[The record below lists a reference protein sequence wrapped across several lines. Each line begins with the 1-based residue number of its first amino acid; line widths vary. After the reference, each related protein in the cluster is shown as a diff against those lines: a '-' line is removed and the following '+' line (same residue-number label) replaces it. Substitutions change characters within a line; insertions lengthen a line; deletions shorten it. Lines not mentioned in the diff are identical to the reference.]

1 MLNPTASIYRKV
13 KSSYKNNN
21 VSDFYDSWLFD
32 VEFYGRWAGLSGS
45 PFYHSGWGLLTECE
59 KFLTLFDYHSERVW
73 EIFVFRGAVIP
84 NEHEES
90 QSIVLS
96 NAVGSSYIEFSW
108 HRILYFVLFCS
119 ERQNEKEKT
128 FGNSISWN
136 DSTLWSVVWS
146 SLLCLR
152 FCCFP
157 LHFGEVFARRLSR
170 VLFETATE
178 ISGIVESRT
187 IGDFGDIHFVITL
200 HILERSCDTV
210 RYDKIYRGAV
220 E

>member
-45 PFYHSGWGLLTECE
+45 PFYHSERMWGIFVFRGVVIPNEQSIVLSNAVESSYISSLGRRFFTPRCSVQNDMSFRARPAGRRGIS
-59 KFLTLFDYHSERVW
+59 FLSDYHSERMW

-108 HRILYFVLFCS
+108 QEILYFMLFCS
-119 ERQNEKEKT
+119 ERQNEKEKA

-136 DSTLWSVVWS
+136 DST
-146 SLLCLR
+146 
-152 FCCFP
+152 FC
-157 LHFGEVFARRLSR
+157 EA
-170 VLFETATE
+170 
-178 ISGIVESRT
+178 
-187 IGDFGDIHFVITL
+187 
-200 HILERSCDTV
+200 
-210 RYDKIYRGAV
+210 
-220 E
+220 

>member
-45 PFYHSGWGLLTECE
+45 PFYHSRRGLLTKCE
-59 KFLTLFDYHSERVW
+59 KFLTLSDYHSERMW
-73 EIFVFRGAVIP
+73 GIFVFRGAVIP

-90 QSIVLS
+90 PAIVSLNAVESSYISSLGRRFFTPRYSVQNDMSFRARPAGRRGIFVFRGVVIPNEQSIVLS

-108 HRILYFVLFCS
+108 HRILYFMLFCS
-119 ERQNEKEKT
+119 ERQKEKEKA

-136 DSTLWSVVWS
+136 DST
-146 SLLCLR
+146 
-152 FCCFP
+152 FC
-157 LHFGEVFARRLSR
+157 EA
-170 VLFETATE
+170 
-178 ISGIVESRT
+178 
-187 IGDFGDIHFVITL
+187 
-200 HILERSCDTV
+200 
-210 RYDKIYRGAV
+210 
-220 E
+220 

>member
-45 PFYHSGWGLLTECE
+45 PFYHSGRGLLTECE
-59 KFLTLFDYHSERVW
+59 KFLTLFDYHSERMWDIFVFRGAVIPNEYEESPAIVSLNAVEGSYISSLGRRFFTPRCSVQNDMSFRARPVGRRGISFLSDYHSERMW

-96 NAVGSSYIEFSW
+96 NAVGGSYIEFSW
-108 HRILYFVLFCS
+108 QEILYFMLFCS

-128 FGNSISWN
+128 FGNDISWN
-136 DSTLWSVVWS
+136 DST
-146 SLLCLR
+146 
-152 FCCFP
+152 FC
-157 LHFGEVFARRLSR
+157 EA
-170 VLFETATE
+170 
-178 ISGIVESRT
+178 
-187 IGDFGDIHFVITL
+187 
-200 HILERSCDTV
+200 
-210 RYDKIYRGAV
+210 
-220 E
+220 

>member
-45 PFYHSGWGLLTECE
+45 PFYHSGRGLLTECE
-59 KFLTLFDYHSERVW
+59 KFLTLFDYHSERMWGIFVFRGVVIPNEQSIVLSNAVESSYISSLGRRFFTPRCSVQNDMSFRARPVGRRGISFLSDYHSERMW

-96 NAVGSSYIEFSW
+96 NAVGSSYIDFSW
-108 HRILYFVLFCS
+108 QEILHSTLFRS
-119 ERQNEKEKT
+119 EWHVEKEKA

-136 DSTLWSVVWS
+136 DST
-146 SLLCLR
+146 
-152 FCCFP
+152 FC
-157 LHFGEVFARRLSR
+157 EA
-170 VLFETATE
+170 
-178 ISGIVESRT
+178 
-187 IGDFGDIHFVITL
+187 
-200 HILERSCDTV
+200 
-210 RYDKIYRGAV
+210 
-220 E
+220 

>member
-59 KFLTLFDYHSERVW
+59 KFLTLFDYHSERMW

-90 QSIVLS
+90 QSIVSL
-96 NAVGSSYIEFSW
+96 NAVEGSYI
-108 HRILYFVLFCS
+108 
-119 ERQNEKEKT
+119 
-128 FGNSISWN
+128 
-136 DSTLWSVVWS
+136 S
-146 SLLCLR
+146 SLGRR
-152 FCCFP
+152 FFTPRYSVQNDMSFRARPVGRRGISCYYHLGEI
-157 LHFGEVFARRLSR
+157 LHFTSFHSEWHHTARSVIFCRGFFDTTRLKMTSA
-170 VLFETATE
+170 LIQNQHEKYK
-178 ISGIVESRT
+178 SN
-187 IGDFGDIHFVITL
+187 
-200 HILERSCDTV
+200 HIR
-210 RYDKIYRGAV
+210 
-220 E
+220 